1 MIGTRSRQGAE
12 VGTYSGVAG
21 APGGHSVV
29 ARQAFQHPT
38 HRDDVVAMSDD
49 AARESG
55 STPADNPW
63 EGLASLFGA
72 EPADGPDPTA
82 VDDYAA
88 HVDEDGTPIGRPA
101 GGGPAD
107 R

>member
-1 MIGTRSRQGAE
+1 
-12 VGTYSGVAG
+12 
-21 APGGHSVV
+21 
-29 ARQAFQHPT
+29 
-38 HRDDVVAMSDD
+38 MSDD

-55 STPADNPW
+55 SAPADNPW
-63 EGLASLFGA
+63 EGLASLFGD

-88 HVDEDGTPIGRPA
+88 HVDEDDTAIGRPA